1 MSSLVDADKL
11 VDVIKTNLEWFE
23 TQLIMGVKT
32 ARINLHYQPGRGL
45 PKGSAWL
52 TECPDLAIVLDLAYP

>member
-1 MSSLVDADKL
+1 MSSLVNADKL

-45 PKGSAWL
+45 PKDSAWL
-52 TECPDLAIVLDLAYP
+52 TECPDLAIIPDLAYS